1 MQPSPSHAYLPSV
14 DNERVTKASVLRT
27 VVRAPTI
34 AGLSAVMVLV
44 VAFAGWGLTA
54 PLAGGAV
61 APGVISLDGSR
72 KTVQHLEGG
81 IVGEIMIRDGDLVR
95 SGAPLITLED
105 TSARATYEM
114 LLWHWQGLRAL
125 HARLTAERLGQASIY
140 FPQDLVEASKQPEV
154 AEILEMQRQLFATRA
169 EAGALRRRVLQQRIR
184 QVRDQIHGSQAQF
197 ASSLQRINFI
207 EDELKSKEILLEKG
221 LTTKPAVLALRRAR
235 AEITGDKGQY
245 RAAIAQGEE
254 KVGETS
260 LEIMRLD
267 AERSDEIAA
276 ELDKCRGELA
286 KVNEQLRASKDTL
299 NRTVVTAP
307 VEGTVVNLRVKTR
320 GGVLQPGEPILD
332 IVPAKDELLIDA
344 RVAPTDIDVVHAGQL
359 AQVHLTAFTNRGLP
373 RIEGKV
379 RSVSADSLRDEK
391 TGMSY
396 YLARVEVDRNA
407 ISKLLGDKAQLVP
420 GMPAEVLIVTGERT
434 LFGYL
439 IEPLRDIFR
448 RGLREM

>member
-1 MQPSPSHAYLPSV
+1 MQTNPSHAYLPSK
-14 DNERVTKASVLRT
+14 DDGKATKSLVLRT
-27 VVRAPTI
+27 VVRTPTLV
-34 AGLSAVMVLV
+34 GLSAVMLLL
-44 VAFAGWGLTA
+44 VAFAGWAATA

-61 APGVISLDGSR
+61 AQGVISLDGSR
-72 KTVQHLEGG
+72 KTIQHLEGG
-81 IVGEIMIRDGDLVR
+81 IVGEIMVRDGDTVR

-114 LLWHWQGLRAL
+114 LLRHWQGLRAL
-125 HARLTAERLGQASIY
+125 HARLTAERLGQANIH
-140 FPQDLVEASKQPEV
+140 FPQDLVEASNHPEV

-169 EAGALRRRVLQQRIR
+169 EAVALRRRVLQQRIS

-207 EDELKSKEILLEKG
+207 EEELQSKEILLEKG
-221 LTTKPAVLALRRAR
+221 LTTKPAILALHRAR
-235 AEITGDKGQY
+235 AEMTGDKGQY
-245 RAAIAQGEE
+245 HAAIAQGEE
-254 KVGETS
+254 KIGETR
-260 LEIMRLD
+260 LELMRLD
-267 AERSDEIAA
+267 AERADEVAA

-299 NRTVVTAP
+299 KRTVVTAP

-320 GGVLQPGEPILD
+320 GGVIQPGEPILE
-332 IVPAKDELLIDA
+332 IVPTKDELLIDA
-344 RVAPTDIDVVHAGQL
+344 RVAPNDVDVVHAGQS

-373 RIEGKV
+373 RITGKV

-396 YLARVEVDRNA
+396 YLARVEVDGHA
-407 ISKLLGDKAQLVP
+407 ISKALGNGAQLVP
-420 GMPAEVLIVTGERT
+420 GMPAEILIVTGERT

-439 IEPLRDIFR
+439 IEPLRSIFR
-448 RGLREM
+448 RSLREM